1 MDLLPKV
8 ELDLLEEDMDGNDLP
23 EGGMTYEVPDEDN
36 ITVEITEPQSGS
48 PEPDEPPVEMRPRVP
63 HDRIFKGPAVMEVAP
78 PPKKKRVA
86 TEKQKEHLARC
97 REKALASRRAKAQ
110 EKKEGK
116 KKVDREVVENESSIP
131 EEMKESL
138 RKKAIEPTPRSN
150 EAQASGFSQE
160 QLDYAVERA
169 LQKSDADRKVRKQKK
184 MLQRQKEEQDRK
196 TVEVITKAVHKS
208 NPEDDLWASCF
219 SSA

>member
-1 MDLLPKV
+1 
-8 ELDLLEEDMDGNDLP
+8 
-23 EGGMTYEVPDEDN
+23 
-36 ITVEITEPQSGS
+36 
-48 PEPDEPPVEMRPRVP
+48 MRPRVP

-97 REKALASRRAKAQ
+97 REKALASRRLKAQ

-116 KKVDREVVENESSIP
+116 KTVSDAKPEPFEGTLREKVT
-131 EEMKESL
+131 
-138 RKKAIEPTPRSN
+138 EPTVNRSN
-150 EAQASGFSQE
+150 EAKASGFSQE

-169 LQKSDADRKVRKQKK
+169 LHKNDAERKVRKQKK
-184 MLQRQKEEQDRK
+184 IIQRQKEEQDRK

>member
-1 MDLLPKV
+1 M
-8 ELDLLEEDMDGNDLP
+8 
-23 EGGMTYEVPDEDN
+23 
-36 ITVEITEPQSGS
+36 EITEEEDTEQSVTQPEEQLPS
-48 PEPDEPPVEMRPRVP
+48 PPIEMRPRVP

-97 REKALASRRAKAQ
+97 REKALASRRLKAQ

-116 KKVDREVVENESSIP
+116 KTVSDAKPEPFEGTLREKVT
-131 EEMKESL
+131 
-138 RKKAIEPTPRSN
+138 EPTVNRSN
-150 EAQASGFSQE
+150 EAKASGFSQE

-169 LQKSDADRKVRKQKK
+169 LHKNDADRKVRKQKK
-184 MLQRQKEEQDRK
+184 IIQRQKEEQDRK

>member
-8 ELDLLEEDMDGNDLP
+8 ELDLLEDTCDLP
-23 EGGMTYEVPDEDN
+23 ESGITMEIKEEED
-36 ITVEITEPQSGS
+36 TEQSVTQPEEQLPS
-48 PEPDEPPVEMRPRVP
+48 PPIEMRPRVP

-97 REKALASRRAKAQ
+97 REKALASRRLKAQ

-116 KKVDREVVENESSIP
+116 KTVSDAKPEPFEGTLREKVT
-131 EEMKESL
+131 
-138 RKKAIEPTPRSN
+138 EPTVNRSN
-150 EAQASGFSQE
+150 EAKASGFSQE

-169 LQKSDADRKVRKQKK
+169 LHKNDADRKVRKQKK
-184 MLQRQKEEQDRK
+184 IIQRQKEEQDRK